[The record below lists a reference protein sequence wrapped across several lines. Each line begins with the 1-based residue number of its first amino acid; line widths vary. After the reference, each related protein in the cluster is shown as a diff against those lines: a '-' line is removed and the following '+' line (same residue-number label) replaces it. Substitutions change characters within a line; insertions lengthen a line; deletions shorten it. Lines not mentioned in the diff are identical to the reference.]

1 MDSALE
7 LFQRVKIDVESRDR
21 RQRNKLEK
29 LEFQVQQQ
37 KQTIHDYQLLL
48 QKLRKRV
55 YKKEKKTAKWKLKC
69 KELVRNMPIKI
80 EKKTISTTEVI
91 DLIDEDTIDEIDY
104 SVIESKECEED
115 EVVEEEEVEVVEETE
130 EEEEEVEVVEETEEE
145 EEEVVEETEEEEEEE
160 VFMVTIKGKN
170 YFTTNETNGTIYE
183 ALEDD
188 DIGDEVGEYKDG
200 KPVFNKK

>member
-91 DLIDEDTIDEIDY
+91 DLIDE
-104 SVIESKECEED
+104 
-115 EVVEEEEVEVVEETE
+115 
-130 EEEEEVEVVEETEEE
+130 
-145 EEEVVEETEEEEEEE
+145 
-160 VFMVTIKGKN
+160 
-170 YFTTNETNGTIYE
+170 
-183 ALEDD
+183 
-188 DIGDEVGEYKDG
+188 
-200 KPVFNKK
+200 